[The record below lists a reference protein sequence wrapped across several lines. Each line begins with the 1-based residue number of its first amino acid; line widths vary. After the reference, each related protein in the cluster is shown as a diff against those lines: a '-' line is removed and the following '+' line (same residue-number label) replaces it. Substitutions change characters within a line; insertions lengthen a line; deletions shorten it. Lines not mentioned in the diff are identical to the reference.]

1 MLRIY
6 WAAMA
11 LLLIGAAPAPSMWNG
26 TWRFAPERS
35 SPGTSGSAAAA
46 YRFKVEEDGSLRWE
60 IPSRREVLNGR
71 LDGRPM
77 PIAYPGAPPGL
88 TLAVTGVSAG
98 EWTYQ
103 VAKDGQ
109 VMGGGRM
116 VLIDGASAWVD
127 LTWGRDGPGHGH
139 MLVYVRS

>member
-1 MLRIY
+1 MGF
-6 WAAMA
+6 
-11 LLLIGAAPAPSMWNG
+11 LLMGVSPTPSLWNG
-26 TWRFAPERS
+26 TWRFSPERS
-35 SPGTSGSAAAA
+35 SPGTIGSAAAA

-77 PIAYPGAPPGL
+77 PIVYPGAPSGL
-88 TLAVTGVSAG
+88 TLAVTGVSAA

-116 VLIDGASAWVD
+116 VLVDDGSAWVD
-127 LTWGRDGPGHGH
+127 LTRGRDGPGHGH